1 MCLVPGAECRVLSAE
16 FVWHFSWSRALTER
30 LGVYTLIAVSSSV
43 NLAETVDCWC
53 LATRRTARRITRLYE
68 ERLRP
73 HGLRATQ
80 FSILAALALKGPTP
94 VGELAEALG
103 LERTTLTRSA
113 ALLERNGWVRG
124 VRPDDAR
131 KHPLQVTPSGRRKL
145 QAALPAWEAAQELAG
160 QELGR
165 FDALKEQAKRGDRD
179 SVIPM
184 PVRYPGRVGPDLAG
198 WETGCWRRSRS
209 FGAPLADRTAA

>member
-1 MCLVPGAECRVLSAE
+1 
-16 FVWHFSWSRALTER
+16 
-30 LGVYTLIAVSSSV
+30 LGVYTLIAVGSSV

-113 ALLERNGWVRG
+113 ALLERKGWLSG
-124 VRPDDAR
+124 VRPEDAR
-131 KHPLQVTPSGRRKL
+131 KHPLLVTPAGRRKL

-160 QELGR
+160 HELGHI
-165 FDALKEQAKRGDRD
+165 DALTAHVERDRE

-198 WETGCWRRSRS
+198 WETGCWRRSRL
-209 FGAPLADRTAA
+209 FGVPVVMDRTAA